1 MTVSHE
7 EIYARLTHAY
17 GLPPNLS
24 GRTPWELLIASVLS
38 QSAAPKQVDDAIASL
53 TQAAV
58 LTPQSLE
65 QLSDD
70 DLTALIRPA
79 GNSKSKSRKLKIIAR
94 FLIHEYDGSVEA
106 MVATSQESLREKL
119 LALKGIG
126 PETADHI
133 LLHVAGKPTFPVS
146 ARIARVFKRHEWL
159 EFDADYAMCQEFF
172 SGALESDVERLV
184 PYQVLLDRIAGD
196 YCRTRPRCEQCPLRT
211 LLPEQGPLEIEWA

>member
-38 QSAAPKQVDDAIASL
+38 QSAAPKQVDDAVASL
-53 TQAAV
+53 THAAV

-65 QLSDD
+65 QLSDE
-70 DLTALIRPA
+70 DLTTLIRPA
-79 GNSKSKSRKLKIIAR
+79 GNSKSQARKLKILAR
-94 FLIHEYDGSVEA
+94 FLINEYEGSVEA
-106 MVATSQESLREKL
+106 MVDASQESLREKL

-126 PETADHI
+126 PETADRI
-133 LLHVAGKPTFPVS
+133 LLHVAGKPTFPLS
-146 ARIARVFKRHEWL
+146 ARVARVFKRHGWL
-159 EFDADYAMCQEFF
+159 EFDADYAICQEFF

-184 PYQVLLDRIAGD
+184 HYHVLLDRIAGD
-196 YCRTRPRCEQCPLRT
+196 YCRTRPHCEQCPLRT